1 MIMQEYMDEMGQ
13 TGAGIACEDDINLT
27 QENSFTSKWGRT
39 VDKLLSRVILTI
51 LPVMIKDACPW
62 FFNMCDL
69 IIEWPNLV
77 PTGLGNS

>member
-1 MIMQEYMDEMGQ
+1 MSMIMQEYMDEMGQ

-51 LPVMIKDACPW
+51 CQ
-62 FFNMCDL
+62 
-69 IIEWPNLV
+69 
-77 PTGLGNS
+77 